1 METVEAPTLNL
12 QGGGEYIPYS
22 NEKEKSIVKPILKE
36 DLLKYR
42 FLSNICANAAGTDAA
57 FVQHRM
63 VKSGYRTD
71 VYHIDVAT
79 GAVRPLTKDGFSSA
93 PVWDGDDA
101 LLVRGKCAK
110 GTKFVRIDV
119 RTGEASDAFEV
130 KYPVSLLRPL
140 GDGRYLMKAE
150 VDLKTDG
157 LTDAQIAAERDY
169 IVVDEVPYWD
179 NGAGYVTRLRE
190 TLFLFDEATKA
201 LTRITPKFF
210 QTRGVEVW
218 NGKVVYVGH
227 EYDALEQKYN
237 GMYAYDLAT
246 GETQTLIPEEGLR
259 IGFVHAAGGRLFF
272 SATDMEKYGN
282 GERGAFYVLD
292 ESAEGGYRRI
302 ADNELSLYN
311 SVSSDCRR
319 GGGAGMGERNGR
331 LLYIATTVS
340 VCNLHEID
348 ADGHIFD
355 LPPFAGTV
363 ESFAVAGN
371 KVLFVGMKNGQLQE
385 IWQYDSETQ
394 AYGQITHVN
403 DAVLRG
409 KYVGKPEYCGFVD
422 SDGVKIDGWVI
433 KPIDFDPNC
442 RYPGVLTMHGGPRVS
457 WGELFVHEMQMLAG
471 AGYFVFYCN
480 PRGSDG
486 RGEAFADLRGK
497 YGDIDFKDFMEFT
510 DHVLEVYPQL
520 KADRLSAIGGS
531 YGGYMA
537 NWMVGNT
544 DRFAAI
550 VSQRSF
556 CNPLSDFGYSCI
568 GYTFDQDQFAA
579 NPWSDPWKMWDHA
592 PLKYACHAVTPTLFI
607 HSLDDYNCPLP
618 EGLQMFTALK
628 YHGCEA
634 KMCLFKGENHEL
646 SRSGKPMHR
655 MRRLQEIQGWL
666 DAHLKD

>member
-1 METVEAPTLNL
+1 M
-12 QGGGEYIPYS
+12 
-22 NEKEKSIVKPILKE
+22 KPILKE
-36 DLLKYR
+36 DLLKYQ
-42 FLSNICANAAGTDAA
+42 FLSGISANPAGTVAA

-63 VKSGYRTD
+63 VKSGYRSD
-71 VYHIDVAT
+71 VYAIDVVT
-79 GAVRPLTKDGFSSA
+79 GAIRQLTKDGFSSVA
-93 PVWDGDDA
+93 AWDGDDV
-101 LLVRGKCAK
+101 LLIRGKSGK
-110 GTKFVRIDV
+110 GTKFLRVDV
-119 RTGEASDAFEV
+119 QSGAISDAFEV
-130 KYPVSLLRPL
+130 KYPVSMIRPL
-140 GDGRYLMKAE
+140 GEGKYLLKAE
-150 VDLKTDG
+150 VDLKTEG
-157 LTDAQIAAERDY
+157 KTDAEIAAGSDY

-179 NGAGYVTRLRE
+179 NGAGYVTRLRQ
-190 TLFLFDEATKA
+190 TLFLFEESTKE
-201 LTRITPKFF
+201 LTAITPKFF
-210 QTRGVEVW
+210 QTRSVDVW

-227 EYDALEQKYN
+227 EYDALEQSFN

-246 GETQTLIPEEGLR
+246 GETETLIPEAGLR
-259 IGFVHAAGGRLFF
+259 IGFVHQAGGKLFF
-272 SATDMEKYGN
+272 SATDMQKYGN
-282 GERGAFYVLD
+282 GERGGFHVLD
-292 ESAEGGYRRI
+292 AGAPNGYRKI
-302 ADNELSLYN
+302 ADNELSLGN
-311 SVSSDCRR
+311 SVSSDCRK
-319 GGGAGMGERNGR
+319 GGGAIMGEWNGQ
-331 LLYIATTVS
+331 LLYVATTVS
-340 VCNLHEID
+340 VCNLHMID
-348 ADGHIFD
+348 GEGVITDAA
-355 LPPFAGTV
+355 PFAGTV
-363 ESFAVAGN
+363 EAIAVAGDR
-371 KVLFVGMKNGQLQE
+371 VLFVGMANGRLQE
-385 IWQYDSETQ
+385 IWQYDLSGKSYHQ
-394 AYGQITHVN
+394 LTHVN
-403 DAVLRG
+403 DARLRG
-409 KYVGKPEYCGFVD
+409 KYVSKPEYCGFVD

-433 KPIDFDPNC
+433 RPIDFDPEKQ
-442 RYPGVLTMHGGPRVS
+442 YPGVLTMHGGPRVA

-486 RGEAFADLRGK
+486 RGEAFADLRGR

-510 DHVLEVYPQL
+510 DHVLAVYPQL

-579 NPWSDPWKMWDHA
+579 NPWNDPWKMWDHA
-592 PLKYACHAVTPTLFI
+592 PLKYACNAVTPTLFI
-607 HSLDDYNCPLP
+607 HSLEDYNCPLP

-666 DAHLKD
+666 DSHLK

>member
-1 METVEAPTLNL
+1 M
-12 QGGGEYIPYS
+12 
-22 NEKEKSIVKPILKE
+22 KPILKE

-63 VKSGYRTD
+63 VKNGYRTD

-79 GAVRPLTKDGFSSA
+79 GAVKQLTKDGFSSA
-93 PVWDGDDA
+93 PAWDDEDT
-101 LLVRGKCAK
+101 LMIHGKSAK
-110 GTKFVRIDV
+110 GTRFVRVNV
-119 RTGEASDAFEV
+119 RTGEMAEAFEV
-130 KYPVSLLRPL
+130 KYPVSMIRPL
-140 GDGRYLMKAE
+140 GDGRYLLKAE
-150 VDLKTDG
+150 VDLKTEG
-157 LTDAQIAAERDY
+157 KTDAEIAAESDY
-169 IVVDEVPYWD
+169 IVVDEVPFWD
-179 NGAGYVTRLRE
+179 NGAGYVTRLRN
-190 TLFLFDEATKA
+190 TLFLFDEAKKE
-201 LTRITPKFF
+201 LTAITPKFF
-210 QTRGVEVW
+210 QTGSVAVLD
-218 NGKVVYVGH
+218 GKVYYVGH
-227 EYDALEQKYN
+227 EYDALEQQYT
-237 GMYAYDLAT
+237 GLFAYDLAT
-246 GETQTLIPEEGLR
+246 VETKTLIPADHLR
-259 IGFVHAAGGRLFF
+259 VSAAYAAGGALYFT
-272 SATDMEKYGN
+272 ATDMKTYGN
-282 GERGAFYVLD
+282 GERGAFHVLD
-292 ESAEGGYRRI
+292 ASAPDGYRRI
-302 ADNELSLYN
+302 AGNELSLYN

-319 GGGAGMGERNGR
+319 GGGAAMGQWQGR
-331 LLYIATTVS
+331 LLYTATEVS
-340 VCNLHEID
+340 VCNLHAID
-348 ADGHIFD
+348 AQGQISD
-355 LPPFAGTV
+355 LAPFAGTV
-363 ESFAVAGN
+363 ECFAVAGD

-385 IWQYDSETQ
+385 IWQYDSATRD
-394 AYGQITHVN
+394 YRPLTHFN
-403 DAVLRG
+403 AAKLRG
-409 KYVGKPEYCGFVD
+409 KYVGKPEYCGFVN
-422 SDGVKIDGWVI
+422 SDGVQIDGWVI
-433 KPIDFDPNC
+433 KPIDFEPNR
-442 RYPGVLTMHGGPRVS
+442 RYPGVLTMHGGPRVA

-486 RGEAFADLRGK
+486 RGEAFADLRGR

-510 DHVLEVYPQL
+510 DHVLDVYPQMQ
-520 KADRLSAIGGS
+520 ADRLSAIGGS
-531 YGGYMA
+531 YGGFMA

-579 NPWSDPWKMWDHA
+579 NPWSDPWKMWEHA

-607 HSLDDYNCPLP
+607 HSLEDYNCPLP

-646 SRSGKPMHR
+646 SRSGKPLHR